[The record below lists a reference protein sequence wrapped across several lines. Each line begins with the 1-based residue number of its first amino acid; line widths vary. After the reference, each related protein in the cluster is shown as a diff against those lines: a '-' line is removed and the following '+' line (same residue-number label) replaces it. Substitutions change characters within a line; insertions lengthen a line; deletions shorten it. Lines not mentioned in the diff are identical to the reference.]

1 MHEHARHPGG
11 LTNLSRDHK
20 FESRN
25 RRLVVLRFAS
35 AIVSSMVRRMSRLS
49 SSFPAKFSGALV
61 RRVGLSAVI
70 FAPLFLGAG
79 LSKNLEICAP
89 GAEPT
94 TEQAAWTAAAIAKE
108 PPGTQKM
115 AALLQKIA
123 READPM
129 RNPFRSNERAVLT
142 RKLLEQE
149 TDPDKKIRLRAEL
162 SQQLLNAGRPE
173 DALRENE
180 GVEMML
186 REQHVALD
194 GKVLPDLLHA
204 RAMCYLRL
212 GEQEN
217 CILNRN
223 ADSCLFPVQGG
234 GVHKLPRG
242 SRGAIAVLTELL
254 EKFPGDLRDRWL
266 LNIAYM
272 TLGEYPAK
280 VPEQW
285 LVDPKLFESKYDIK
299 RFPDIAGSV
308 GCSVEGLA
316 GGVVLED
323 FDNDGLLDLM
333 VSGWGLN
340 SQLRFFHNTGEGGF
354 VERTTE
360 AQLIGEVGG
369 LNMIQCDYNNDGFMD
384 VLVLR
389 GAWLG
394 TEGKYPCSLLRNN
407 GDGTFTDVTAES
419 GLLRFHPTNSAVWF
433 DYNNDGWIDLFIAN
447 ESKGDDKNP
456 CELFR
461 NNGNGTFT
469 ECAAENGVNFTGFF
483 KAVVSADYNNDGR
496 PDLFLSRLD
505 GPKMLL
511 RNNGP
516 ARPDGTANSPWNFT
530 DVAAAANVTQPPT
543 TFTCWFWDYD
553 NDGWPD
559 IMVNGYA
566 VQDVGDIAADYL
578 GLPYSGQRPK
588 LYHNNGDGT
597 FSDVTKASGLDKLL
611 LTMGANFGDL
621 DNDGWLDFY
630 VGTGN
635 PDLAVISPNRM
646 FRNDDGKRFQD
657 VTVSG
662 GFGQLQKGHAIAF
675 GDINNDGEQDVY
687 SIVGG
692 AVEGDFNY
700 SQLFA
705 NPGHGNKWL
714 KLKLEG
720 VKTNRAAIGARIKVV
735 LETDGGER
743 SLYRT
748 VGSGGSFG
756 ASSMRQE
763 FGLGKAR
770 SIKRVEIFWPV
781 TGATQ
786 VIAGMKVNEAY
797 CIREDAPAPTLA
809 KLKSYKWPAE
819 AVVPPAVAAAP
830 PAR

>member
-1 MHEHARHPGG
+1 MVP
-11 LTNLSRDHK
+11 TM
-20 FESRN
+20 F
-25 RRLVVLRFAS
+25 RFS
-35 AIVSSMVRRMSRLS
+35 PPL
-49 SSFPAKFSGALV
+49 PAKARCALA
-61 RRVGLSAVI
+61 RLTGLAGGI
-70 FAPLFLGAG
+70 LAPLLAGGAPA
-79 LSKNLEICAP
+79 KNLEICAP
-89 GAEPT
+89 GAAPT
-94 TEQAAWTAAAIAKE
+94 AEQAAWTAAAIAKE
-108 PPGTQKM
+108 PAGTQKM

-123 READPM
+123 GDADPL

-142 RKLLEQE
+142 RKQFEEE
-149 TDPDKKIRLRAEL
+149 TDPDKKIRLRVQL

-180 GVEMML
+180 GVEAML
-186 REQHVALD
+186 RERHVALD
-194 GKVLPDLLHA
+194 GKILPDLLHA
-204 RAMCYLRL
+204 RALCYLRL

-254 EKFPGDLRDRWL
+254 EKFPGDLRARWL

-280 VPEQW
+280 VPAQW
-285 LVDPKLFESKYDIK
+285 LIDPKLFESGYDIK
-299 RFPDIAGSV
+299 RFPDIAEDV

-333 VSGWGLN
+333 ISGWGLN
-340 SQLRFFHNTGEGGF
+340 SQLRFFHNTGAGGF

-394 TEGKYPCSLLRNN
+394 AEGKYPCSLLRNN
-407 GDGTFTDVTAES
+407 GDGTFTDVTEEA

-461 NNGNGTFT
+461 NNGDGTFT
-469 ECAAENGVNFTGFF
+469 ECAAENGVNLVGFF

-505 GPKMLL
+505 GPKTLF
-511 RNNGP
+511 RN
-516 ARPDGTANSPWNFT
+516 DGAVTAGGSPRSPWHFT
-530 DVAAAANVTQPPT
+530 DVAAGAKVTEPPT

-559 IMVNGYA
+559 LMVNGYA

-578 GLPYSGQRPK
+578 GLPYGGQRPK

-597 FSDVTKASGLDKLL
+597 FSDVTKASGLNKCL

-646 FRNDDGKRFQD
+646 FRSDEGKRFQD

-675 GDINNDGEQDVY
+675 GDINNDGEQDVF
-687 SIVGG
+687 SVVGG
-692 AVEGDFNY
+692 AVEGDVNHT
-700 SQLFA
+700 QLFA
-705 NPGHGNKWL
+705 NPGQGNNWL

-735 LETDGGER
+735 LQSDGKER
-743 SLYRT
+743 LIYRT

-756 ASSMRQE
+756 ASSLRQE
-763 FGLGKAR
+763 FGLGKAQE
-770 SIKRVEIFWPV
+770 IKRVEIVWPV

-786 VIAGMKVNEAY
+786 VITGLKVNEAY
-797 CIREDAPAPTLA
+797 RIWEDAPVATLV
-809 KLKSYKWPAE
+809 KLKSFPWPTNALLPS
-819 AVVPPAVAAAP
+819 AVTSSPGS
-830 PAR
+830 R